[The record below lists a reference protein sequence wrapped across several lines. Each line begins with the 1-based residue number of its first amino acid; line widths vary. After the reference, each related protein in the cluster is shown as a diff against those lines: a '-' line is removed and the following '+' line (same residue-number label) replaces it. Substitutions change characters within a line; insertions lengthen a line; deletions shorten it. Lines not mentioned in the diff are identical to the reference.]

1 MEIGNNLSIG
11 LSQRL
16 AVTQKMKL
24 SLKILKM
31 TSEELGQFLEKE
43 KEGNILM
50 SIDRK
55 NGHKVSEYDPYA
67 VGGVEEVSFYE
78 YLYTQI
84 GELTIDKGMRE
95 ICEYIVD
102 NIDSKGYLSH
112 WVRHPYNQFEFDKGL
127 EIIRSLEPLGV
138 GADDLQGCL
147 LLQLDVNEVFE
158 KVVIEEYLE
167 ELAYGDTSKIAKELG
182 IHDEK
187 MKKIIDR
194 IKGLNPIPSR
204 GYCTDDKKVEIV
216 PDAYIKI
223 NAKKLEVLM
232 NETIIPKIL
241 LEQSELLVYNPKYKK
256 YIEKCRNRAGL
267 IIGCIEQRQAT
278 LKKVIEETI
287 QIQESFFYGGELRP
301 LTLME
306 VGDRLN
312 IHQST
317 VSRAIKNKYI
327 DTGKGIIKLKKLF
340 AKQFNSKKN
349 NGVCQ
354 LITRNQIKDYLH
366 EMISCENKGKPYSD
380 DKLVSIFKIKNIDI
394 SRRAIAKYRGE
405 MKIPPSNRRKQ
416 GQG

>member
-11 LSQRL
+11 LSQKL

-31 TSEELGQFLEKE
+31 TSEELDQFLEKE

-50 SIDRK
+50 SINRQ
-55 NGHKVSEYDPYA
+55 NGYKVSEYDPYA
-67 VGGVEEVSFYE
+67 VGGMKELSFYE

-84 GELTIDKGMRE
+84 GDLTIDKSMRE

-127 EIIRSLEPLGV
+127 EIVRSLEPLGV

-147 LLQLDVNEVFE
+147 LLQLDESEVFE
-158 KVVIEEYLE
+158 KIVIEEYLE
-167 ELAYGDTSKIAKELG
+167 ELAYGNISKIAKDLG
-182 IHDEK
+182 IHNKK
-187 MKKIIDR
+187 MEKIIEK
-194 IKGLNPIPSR
+194 IKGLNPIPSS
-204 GYCTDDKKVEIV
+204 GYWTDDKKVEIV
-216 PDAYIKI
+216 PDAYIKV
-223 NAKKLEVLM
+223 NTKYLKVLM

-241 LEQSELLVYNPKYKK
+241 LEQSELLVYNLKYKK
-256 YIEKCRNRAGL
+256 YIERCRKRAKL

-287 QIQESFFYGGELRP
+287 QMQEIFFYGGELRP

-327 DTGKGIIKLKKLF
+327 DTGKGVIRLKKLF

-354 LITRNQIKDYLH
+354 LITRNQIKDYLY
-366 EMISCENKGKPYSD
+366 EMIACEDKEKPYSD
-380 DKLVSIFKIKNIDI
+380 NKLVSFFKIKNINI

-405 MKIPPSNRRKQ
+405 MKIPSSNKRKQ
-416 GQG
+416 GQR